1 MKLNFYMKS
10 LTTILGMVILS
21 VHAEEGDKTITK
33 GNRNT
38 EYLTNGKSLTLT
50 ESGIINIPQ
59 IIGQEKSRALV
70 IIDGNNIINNG
81 LIGSAA
87 SAANTLE
94 NLGPL
99 SGSITNNGRITSSY
113 NTAILNM
120 GTING
125 SIING
130 NSGTIEGNA
139 GIVTTSGVGLVA
151 LIKGDISN
159 AGVITGRTTQGIS
172 NYSATIDGKII
183 NTDTGTISGYLTGIA
198 NIFGGTITG
207 GIVNAGVVIGG
218 NFGIANNATLTGG
231 IVNSGSISG
240 IDGIANTVTLAGGIF
255 NSGTIKGYSDTAN
268 SHGIA
273 NSGTLTGGIV
283 NSGTIKG
290 YSDTANSYGIANS
303 GTLNDGI
310 VNSGTITGRN
320 YAIYNTGS
328 LTGGIVN
335 SGTLSSENYAI
346 YNTGT
351 LDGGVLN
358 YGVLD
363 GAVSLGSA
371 DLNIGSGGN
380 ARITGVL
387 TSNAAV
393 NIDGDFTA
401 EAGASVNTL
410 NVNAPA
416 ALSIG
421 SGLTWTANNTVVNK
435 GTLSVNGMLDSSV
448 ELNEGTLEGTGV
460 VGSTT
465 NRGGTISPGGDN
477 AIGTLTIDGDYIG
490 NSGTLNLATVLSGD
504 NTLTDKLAITGSA
517 SGTTYVNIAN
527 QNGSGSKTLEG
538 IEVIS
543 TGNSTNNAFVQ
554 NKRLVAGS
562 YEYFLTKGN
571 ALQTSGSLNN
581 WYLTSYLIS
590 EAPFRSASGN
600 LIKVYRPEI
609 ASYTSNLQ
617 AANTLFS
624 LNLHDRVGETAYIDP
639 ITGEKKV
646 TSMWVRNEGGRNA
659 FSMSDKQNKTTANR
673 YVLQVG
679 GDVAQ
684 WSRNGE
690 DSYRV
695 GLMGGY
701 ASRHNNTRNNLTG
714 YNSKGSVE
722 GYSAGL
728 YGTWLQDEKN
738 ELGAYVDSWAQYNWF
753 DNAVK
758 GDELSEESYKSK
770 GITASVETGYTFN
783 AHNWTSTE
791 GMTNSINI
799 QPQAQ

>member
-130 NSGTIEGNA
+130 NSGKIEGNA

-218 NFGIANNATLTGG
+218 
-231 IVNSGSISG
+231 
-240 IDGIANTVTLAGGIF
+240 IDGIANTATLAGGIF

-283 NSGTIKG
+283 NSGTIQG

-310 VNSGTITGRN
+310 VNSGTITGRT

-363 GAVSLGSA
+363 GA
-371 DLNIGSGGN
+371 
-380 ARITGVL
+380 
-387 TSNAAV
+387 
-393 NIDGDFTA
+393 
-401 EAGASVNTL
+401 
-410 NVNAPA
+410 
-416 ALSIG
+416 
-421 SGLTWTANNTVVNK
+421 
-435 GTLSVNGMLDSSV
+435 
-448 ELNEGTLEGTGV
+448 
-460 VGSTT
+460 
-465 NRGGTISPGGDN
+465 
-477 AIGTLTIDGDYIG
+477 
-490 NSGTLNLATVLSGD
+490 
-504 NTLTDKLAITGSA
+504 
-517 SGTTYVNIAN
+517 
-527 QNGSGSKTLEG
+527 
-538 IEVIS
+538 
-543 TGNSTNNAFVQ
+543 
-554 NKRLVAGS
+554 
-562 YEYFLTKGN
+562 
-571 ALQTSGSLNN
+571 
-581 WYLTSYLIS
+581 
-590 EAPFRSASGN
+590 
-600 LIKVYRPEI
+600 
-609 ASYTSNLQ
+609 
-617 AANTLFS
+617 
-624 LNLHDRVGETAYIDP
+624 
-639 ITGEKKV
+639 
-646 TSMWVRNEGGRNA
+646 
-659 FSMSDKQNKTTANR
+659 
-673 YVLQVG
+673 
-679 GDVAQ
+679 
-684 WSRNGE
+684 
-690 DSYRV
+690 
-695 GLMGGY
+695 
-701 ASRHNNTRNNLTG
+701 
-714 YNSKGSVE
+714 
-722 GYSAGL
+722 
-728 YGTWLQDEKN
+728 
-738 ELGAYVDSWAQYNWF
+738 
-753 DNAVK
+753 
-758 GDELSEESYKSK
+758 
-770 GITASVETGYTFN
+770 
-783 AHNWTSTE
+783 
-791 GMTNSINI
+791 
-799 QPQAQ
+799 

>member
-130 NSGTIEGNA
+130 NSGKIEGNA

-231 IVNSGSISG
+231 IVNSG
-240 IDGIANTVTLAGGIF
+240 
-255 NSGTIKGYSDTAN
+255 
-268 SHGIA
+268 
-273 NSGTLTGGIV
+273 
-283 NSGTIKG
+283 TIKG

-363 GAVSLGSA
+363 GA
-371 DLNIGSGGN
+371 
-380 ARITGVL
+380 
-387 TSNAAV
+387 
-393 NIDGDFTA
+393 
-401 EAGASVNTL
+401 
-410 NVNAPA
+410 
-416 ALSIG
+416 
-421 SGLTWTANNTVVNK
+421 
-435 GTLSVNGMLDSSV
+435 
-448 ELNEGTLEGTGV
+448 
-460 VGSTT
+460 
-465 NRGGTISPGGDN
+465 
-477 AIGTLTIDGDYIG
+477 
-490 NSGTLNLATVLSGD
+490 
-504 NTLTDKLAITGSA
+504 
-517 SGTTYVNIAN
+517 
-527 QNGSGSKTLEG
+527 
-538 IEVIS
+538 
-543 TGNSTNNAFVQ
+543 
-554 NKRLVAGS
+554 
-562 YEYFLTKGN
+562 
-571 ALQTSGSLNN
+571 
-581 WYLTSYLIS
+581 
-590 EAPFRSASGN
+590 
-600 LIKVYRPEI
+600 
-609 ASYTSNLQ
+609 
-617 AANTLFS
+617 
-624 LNLHDRVGETAYIDP
+624 
-639 ITGEKKV
+639 
-646 TSMWVRNEGGRNA
+646 
-659 FSMSDKQNKTTANR
+659 
-673 YVLQVG
+673 
-679 GDVAQ
+679 
-684 WSRNGE
+684 
-690 DSYRV
+690 
-695 GLMGGY
+695 
-701 ASRHNNTRNNLTG
+701 
-714 YNSKGSVE
+714 
-722 GYSAGL
+722 
-728 YGTWLQDEKN
+728 
-738 ELGAYVDSWAQYNWF
+738 
-753 DNAVK
+753 
-758 GDELSEESYKSK
+758 
-770 GITASVETGYTFN
+770 
-783 AHNWTSTE
+783 
-791 GMTNSINI
+791 
-799 QPQAQ
+799 